1 MTLFYG
7 HQQNTGGRA
16 YYFSGMM
23 ERNRNNGRGKEKDL
37 NEPDAKTT
45 ETPDQNNPEAKV
57 EKSAQ
62 PNKPIVMENIVVKKA
77 DPKDEQVE
85 GVKMEIQEY

>member
-1 MTLFYG
+1 MTLYYG
-7 HQQNTGGRA
+7 FQQNTGGKA
-16 YYFSGMM
+16 YYFSGMT

-45 ETPDQNNPEAKV
+45 ETPDQNNPSENV

-62 PNKPIVMENIVVKKA
+62 PAEPVVMENVELKKL
-77 DPKDEQVE
+77 DPRDTQVE
-85 GVKMEIQEY
+85 GVKMEIQKY